1 MNESE
6 THSPKKVKGYHTG
19 NVETVISVEEV
30 ARQAEQIAT
39 EGPTLEKVAELAKN
53 DAFISIENLRA
64 GYGKMEILHDF
75 NLTISKAQ
83 SLCLIGPNGAG
94 KSTILHSIYG
104 FTNIF
109 SGKIEMDGNEITK
122 LSPAE
127 KLKSVG
133 IAYILQDNSVFPD
146 MTVEENLLMGGY
158 IKDKTEESYHEAEK
172 IFEKYERLRNRRN
185 QPAKV
190 LSGGERRLL
199 EISRALVMKPS
210 ILLVDEPSIGLEPKY
225 IDMVFEILGD
235 LQKNEKT
242 HISIERYKVNTTIGR
257 SITAISL
264 DNGIVTQRLD
274 ARGIK
279 WLDSLKIWNV
289 TDFSIREFKLNGEV
303 KEMKLSKGDTLLN
316 LNFVPEDITQQSK
329 TPDEM
334 SFADLTIRIQQLK
347 ENGVDTIKWE
357 VDRLFKISFA
367 FTNLIVVLFGLP
379 LVVMKS
385 KGGLSFGAGMGIF
398 VIFIYYAFIKFGMS
412 MGYNGVMSPIVAA
425 WMGNVLF
432 SLGGI
437 SLLIFAR
444 K

>member
-1 MNESE
+1 MKRRSR
-6 THSPKKVKGYHTG
+6 V
-19 NVETVISVEEV
+19 
-30 ARQAEQIAT
+30 
-39 EGPTLEKVAELAKN
+39 
-53 DAFISIENLRA
+53 
-64 GYGKMEILHDF
+64 
-75 NLTISKAQ
+75 KAQ
-83 SLCLIGPNGAG
+83 
-94 KSTILHSIYG
+94 T
-104 FTNIF
+104 
-109 SGKIEMDGNEITK
+109 D
-122 LSPAE
+122 
-127 KLKSVG
+127 
-133 IAYILQDNSVFPD
+133 LQNVF
-146 MTVEENLLMGGY
+146 
-158 IKDKTEESYHEAEK
+158 
-172 IFEKYERLRNRRN
+172 
-185 QPAKV
+185 
-190 LSGGERRLL
+190 
-199 EISRALVMKPS
+199 
-210 ILLVDEPSIGLEPKY
+210 
-225 IDMVFEILGD
+225 

-412 MGYNGVMSPIVAA
+412 MGYNGVMSPLASA
-425 WMGNVLF
+425 WMGNILF

-437 SLLIFAR
+437 LLLIFAR

>member
-1 MNESE
+1 M
-6 THSPKKVKGYHTG
+6 KKLDIYIVRQFLVTLSMTLVGFLC
-19 NVETVISVEEV
+19 VILIVD
-30 ARQAEQIAT
+30 
-39 EGPTLEKVAELAKN
+39 L
-53 DAFISIENLRA
+53 IENLDRFIDNSIPA
-64 GYGKMEILHDF
+64 NITIKYYIYAIPWFLNIGLPMSMLISTVFSVGLLAKRNE
-75 NLTISKAQ
+75 LTAMKATGISLYRIALPITIIGLIVSFISFELDNTWVSKGNEVRYNIEREYMKRRSRVKAQ
-83 SLCLIGPNGAG
+83 
-94 KSTILHSIYG
+94 T
-104 FTNIF
+104 
-109 SGKIEMDGNEITK
+109 D
-122 LSPAE
+122 
-127 KLKSVG
+127 
-133 IAYILQDNSVFPD
+133 LQNVF
-146 MTVEENLLMGGY
+146 
-158 IKDKTEESYHEAEK
+158 
-172 IFEKYERLRNRRN
+172 
-185 QPAKV
+185 
-190 LSGGERRLL
+190 
-199 EISRALVMKPS
+199 
-210 ILLVDEPSIGLEPKY
+210 
-225 IDMVFEILGD
+225 

-257 SITAISL
+257 SIT
-264 DNGIVTQRLD
+264 
-274 ARGIK
+274 
-279 WLDSLKIWNV
+279 
-289 TDFSIREFKLNGEV
+289 KLNGEI

-412 MGYNGVMSPIVAA
+412 MGYNGVMSPLASA

-432 SLGGI
+432 SLGGVL
-437 SLLIFAR
+437 LLIFAR